1 MNDLFKGFEQ
11 LLELAQT
18 LDEKA
23 KNGELHSAVQ
33 TEFQINGRRLSSIP
47 RRTASSPVGV
57 SNVGKS
63 NAQSSHPPNPASP
76 SNADDPAIV
85 PPPGSADFGQ
95 TSIGGLGDPIISIP
109 PFVGLDASIAKCSIG
124 FPIAQ
129 GV

>member
-57 SNVGKS
+57 SNVEVSNVGKS

-76 SNADDPAIV
+76 SN
-85 PPPGSADFGQ
+85 S
-95 TSIGGLGDPIISIP
+95 DPI
-109 PFVGLDASIAKCSIG
+109 DAA
-124 FPIAQ
+124 
-129 GV
+129 VE

>member
-18 LDEKA
+18 LDKKA

-57 SNVGKS
+57 SNVGVSNVGKS
-63 NAQSSHPPNPASP
+63 NAQSSHPR
-76 SNADDPAIV
+76 
-85 PPPGSADFGQ
+85 
-95 TSIGGLGDPIISIP
+95 T
-109 PFVGLDASIAKCSIG
+109 
-124 FPIAQ
+124 
-129 GV
+129 

>member
-57 SNVGKS
+57 SNVVKS

-76 SNADDPAIV
+76 SN
-85 PPPGSADFGQ
+85 S
-95 TSIGGLGDPIISIP
+95 DPI
-109 PFVGLDASIAKCSIG
+109 DAA
-124 FPIAQ
+124 
-129 GV
+129 VE